1 MQENSKDEY
10 LKIAKEYLLD
20 KYGDIVQI
28 FEDDILETDDTF
40 CFHYQSKKF
49 FETLRFED
57 QFVGQG
63 PLFILKRSKKIIS
76 YGSAIGQKSGIIHII
91 NQLNKERLIRVYYK
105 DYDIWDGKYDLII
118 NKVEDEATGLEDV
131 IIENLISVLLKHKIW
146 KADQYDSDNPNA
158 YYYTEKELKETLIK
172 SPLILKRN
180 FCENL
185 ENLLIDIINK
195 DMYLDWTLSEVK

>member
-10 LKIAKEYLLD
+10 LKIAKEYLLNE
-20 KYGDIVQI
+20 YGDIVQI
-28 FEDDILETDDTF
+28 FEDHISETDDTF

-49 FETLRFED
+49 FETLKFEH

-63 PLFILKRSKKIIS
+63 PLFILKRSKRIIP
-76 YGSAIGQKSGIIHII
+76 YGSATGEKAGLIKII

-118 NKVEDEATGLEDV
+118 NKVEDEACGLEDV
-131 IIENLISVLLKHKIW
+131 IIENLVSVLLKHKIW
-146 KADQYDSDNPNA
+146 KANQYDSDNPNA

-172 SPLILKRN
+172 SPLILKKP
-180 FCENL
+180 FCKNL
-185 ENLLIDIINK
+185 EDLLVDLINTN
-195 DMYLDWTLSEVK
+195 MYLDWTLSEVK

>member
-1 MQENSKDEY
+1 MQENKEEY
-10 LKIAKEYLLD
+10 LKIAKEYLLNRH
-20 KYGDIVQI
+20 GDIVQI
-28 FEDDILETDDTF
+28 FEDDINETDDTF

-76 YGSAIGQKSGIIHII
+76 YGSAIGEMPGLIKII
-91 NQLNKERLIRVYYK
+91 NQLNKERLIRVFYK

-118 NKVEDEATGLEDV
+118 NKVEDEMGLEEI
-131 IIENLISVLLKHKIW
+131 IIERLVNILLKHKIW
-146 KADQYDSDNPNA
+146 KANQYDSDNPSA
-158 YYYTEKELKETLIK
+158 YYYTEEELKETLIK
-172 SPLILKRN
+172 SPLVLKRH

-185 ENLLIDIINK
+185 ENLLVDIINE
-195 DMYLDWTLSEVK
+195 DMYLDWTLSEAK

>member
-10 LKIAKEYLLD
+10 LKIAKEYLLNE
-20 KYGDIVQI
+20 YGDIVQI
-28 FEDDILETDDTF
+28 FEDDISETDDTF

-49 FETLRFED
+49 FETLKFEH

-76 YGSAIGQKSGIIHII
+76 YGSATGEKPGLIHIL

-105 DYDIWDGKYDLII
+105 DYDIWDEKYDLII
-118 NKVEDEATGLEDV
+118 NKVEDEACGLEDV
-131 IIENLISVLLKHKIW
+131 IIENLAHVLLKHKIW
-146 KADQYDSDNPNA
+146 KANQYDNDNPND
-158 YYYTEKELKETLIK
+158 YHYTEEEIKETLIK
-172 SPLILKRN
+172 SSLILKRP

-185 ENLLIDIINK
+185 ENLLVDIINK

>member
-1 MQENSKDEY
+1 MQENLKDEY
-10 LKIAKEYLLD
+10 LKIAKEYLLN

-28 FEDDILETDDTF
+28 FEDEIRETDDTF

-63 PLFILKRSKKIIS
+63 PLFILKGSKRIIS
-76 YGSAIGQKSGIIHII
+76 YGSATGEKEGIIHII
-91 NQLNKERLIRVYYK
+91 NQLHKERLIRVYYK
-105 DYDIWDGKYDLII
+105 EYDIWDGKYDLII
-118 NKVEDEATGLEDV
+118 NKVEDEMVCEEL
-131 IIENLISVLLKHKIW
+131 IIENIANILLKHRIW
-146 KADQYDSDNPNA
+146 KADQYDTYNPKC
-158 YYYTEKELKETLIK
+158 YYYTEQEIKETLIK
-172 SPLILKRN
+172 SPLVLKRH

-185 ENLLIDIINK
+185 ENLLFDIINK

>member
-10 LKIAKEYLLD
+10 LKIAKEYLLNE
-20 KYGDIVQI
+20 YGDIVQI
-28 FEDDILETDDTF
+28 FEDDISETDDTF

-49 FETLRFED
+49 FETLKFEH

-76 YGSAIGQKSGIIHII
+76 YGSATGEKSGLIHII
-91 NQLNKERLIRVYYK
+91 NQLNKERLIRIFYK
-105 DYDIWDGKYDLII
+105 DYNIWDGKYDLII
-118 NKVEDEATGLEDV
+118 NKVEDEMGFEEL
-131 IIENLISVLLKHKIW
+131 IIADLVSVLLKHKIW
-146 KADQYDSDNPNA
+146 KANQYNSDNPND
-158 YYYTEKELKETLIK
+158 YYYTEEEIKETLTK
-172 SPLILKRN
+172 SPLILKRP

-185 ENLLIDIINK
+185 ENLLVDLINK

>member
-1 MQENSKDEY
+1 MQENSTDEY
-10 LKIAKEYLLD
+10 LKTAKEYLLNE
-20 KYGDIVQI
+20 YGDIVQI
-28 FEDDILETDDTF
+28 FEDDIRETDDTF

-49 FETLRFED
+49 FETLKFEH

-76 YGSAIGQKSGIIHII
+76 YGSATGEKSGLIHIL

-105 DYDIWDGKYDLII
+105 DYDVWDGKYDLII
-118 NKVEDEATGLEDV
+118 NKVEDEAAGLEDV
-131 IIENLISVLLKHKIW
+131 IIENLASVLLKHKIW
-146 KADQYDSDNPNA
+146 KANQYDSDNPND
-158 YYYTEKELKETLIK
+158 YYYNKEEIKETLTK

-185 ENLLIDIINK
+185 EDLLVDIINK
-195 DMYLDWTLSEVK
+195 DMYLDWTLSEAK